1 MQKPRSQNGFR
12 LWGFV
17 VMLRGGA
24 NHAVAVAAVAKVA
37 LVDKLYAQVA
47 VLMNTERETYA
58 NGVTMAGTSQVILST
73 A

>member
-37 LVDKLYAQVA
+37 LVDKLYA
-47 VLMNTERETYA
+47 
-58 NGVTMAGTSQVILST
+58 
-73 A
+73 